1 MSPFCKKKTHV
12 LHSIIIILIANLI
25 YLDLFLDRYIQIR
38 DNNYKMEEVVSC
50 VIFFLFQKKKD
61 VADLSKFRYMKTK
74 FSV

>member
-50 VIFFLFQKKKD
+50 VIFFLFQKKKMWPICQNLD
-61 VADLSKFRYMKTK
+61 I
-74 FSV
+74 